1 MYACLLSHF
10 SRVQL
15 SATSWT
21 IALQGP
27 LSMGFSRQEH
37 LSGLQTLLQGISL
50 TQGSNPRLLHLL
62 HWEVGSLPLAPPG
75 KPRHLRLLDK
85 LTKHPLSGK
94 CCGEDFLPTME
105 CGLNPDVLEFSCVDL
120 DEFGGEPRPFFQG
133 VFPMSFFF
141 SPTKPTPILLK
152 MAPLSLNVLEHSVSH
167 FV

>member
-1 MYACLLSHF
+1 MDRS
-10 SRVQL
+10 
-15 SATSWT
+15 
-21 IALQGP
+21 
-27 LSMGFSRQEH
+27 
-37 LSGLQTLLQGISL
+37 LSGSSVQGILQSTML
-50 TQGSNPRLLHLL
+50 EWVAVPSCRGSSRPRNQTHVSCIFCIGR
-62 HWEVGSLPLAPPG
+62 WVFLPLAPPG

-141 SPTKPTPILLK
+141 SPTKPSPILLK